1 MGWDGMMCCAGKER
15 CGKPKTYTCANILQ
29 SKAAASAGRGNCKL
43 MDALGLWGSRDKGAG
58 RREQDSRTAGA
69 GFSLCRA
76 AMAQVVP
83 C

>member
-1 MGWDGMMCCAGKER
+1 VLER
-15 CGKPKTYTCANILQ
+15 KGAASRKLILVPIFSSQ
-29 SKAAASAGRGNCKL
+29 KLQLSAGRGNCKL

-58 RREQDSRTAGA
+58 RSEQDSMTAGA